1 MIMKKRELFFLIV
14 LICLGCVIPSC
25 GIAEPKSASP
35 LPANTQQERK
45 ATPTFQENQEDLR
58 IRLADEMKLVFVPGG
73 DFLMGSAETAIE
85 EAIELCKTH
94 YSPCNRWYFER
105 EGPQHPVSLDDYWL
119 DQTEVSND
127 QYRLCVD
134 AGICAKPTTC
144 NKGELTF
151 DDPQKNDHPVV
162 CVDWDNAQT
171 YCQWAG
177 GRLPSEAEW
186 EYAFRGPNGLIFPWG
201 DVFDGSKLN
210 YCDANCSQAYAD
222 DRFDDGYSL
231 TAPVGSY
238 PFGISWSGAFNMGG
252 NVSEWVA
259 DWFGDFSPDAVSN
272 PSGPESGS
280 EKMLRG
286 AVGSSIRLIAAA
298 HCVHRSALTPV
309 STIWASA
316 ARCQWNWKFKIAK

>member
-1 MIMKKRELFFLIV
+1 MN
-14 LICLGCVIPSC
+14 CV
-25 GIAEPKSASP
+25 K
-35 LPANTQQERK
+35 Q
-45 ATPTFQENQEDLR
+45 
-58 IRLADEMKLVFVPGG
+58 
-73 DFLMGSAETAIE
+73 
-85 EAIELCKTH
+85 H

-186 EYAFRGPNGLIFPWG
+186 EYAFRGPNGVIFPWG

-231 TAPVGSY
+231 TP
-238 PFGISWSGAFNMGG
+238 
-252 NVSEWVA
+252 A
-259 DWFGDFSPDAVSN
+259 DGVP
-272 PSGPESGS
+272 
-280 EKMLRG
+280 
-286 AVGSSIRLIAAA
+286 IRY
-298 HCVHRSALTPV
+298 
-309 STIWASA
+309 
-316 ARCQWNWKFKIAK
+316 